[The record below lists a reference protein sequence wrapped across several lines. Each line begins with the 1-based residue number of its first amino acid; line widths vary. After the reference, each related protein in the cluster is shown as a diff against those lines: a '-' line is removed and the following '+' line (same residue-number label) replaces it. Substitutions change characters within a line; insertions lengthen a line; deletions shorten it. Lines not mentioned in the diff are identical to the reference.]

1 MTVMNATDQV
11 MDDATTTERIVAP
24 ASSRFRR
31 KRQWALWGSAMAVV
45 VIASL
50 WYGFSRTSG
59 PTISAT
65 VADCSQSLVNL
76 NTGLPAT
83 GLRPVVVGL
92 GTVASIAAFQTSTG
106 PGWCYDGMGT
116 GGGGISRAAMR
127 LAVDAPVAV
136 VDGGLNSDVLML
148 VHLGQKTTSVVV
160 TTATSRSI
168 VLAHGGAFEVLRVP
182 MAQWPHW
189 RAPWPRR
196 QVSLGRIIGFDRQG
210 RVTSSQ
216 AFTWCP
222 GSTNTFPGTRC

>member
-1 MTVMNATDQV
+1 
-11 MDDATTTERIVAP
+11 MDDASEIEHARA
-24 ASSRFRR
+24 ASSAKFRH
-31 KRQWALWGSAMAVV
+31 KRQWALSGCAVAVV

-65 VADCSQSLVNL
+65 VEDCSQSLVNIS
-76 NTGLPAT
+76 TGLPAT

-92 GTVASIAAFQTSTG
+92 GAVASIAAFQTSTG

-116 GGGGISRAAMR
+116 GGGGISRAAMHS
-127 LAVDAPVAV
+127 AVDAPVAV
-136 VDGGLNSDVLML
+136 LDGGLNSNVLML
-148 VHLGQKTTSVVV
+148 VHLGQKTKSVVV

-168 VLAHGGAFEVLRVP
+168 VLAQGGGFEVLRVP
-182 MAQWPHW
+182 MAKWPHW

-196 QVSLGRIIGFDRQG
+196 QVSLGRIIGFDLQG

-222 GSTNTFPGTRC
+222 GSFNTFPGTPC